1 MALNLRCPF
10 YTLEGGGP
18 EPAPGSNR
26 GTSGEAFTLDPR
38 FRGNDDSKW
47 SKTRHIDDL
56 VLRSHHI
63 ADRPNLPLASK
74 GSFGGKGSFA
84 LVPVNGG
91 RAP

>member
-1 MALNLRCPF
+1 LM
-10 YTLEGGGP
+10 
-18 EPAPGSNR
+18 
-26 GTSGEAFTLDPR
+26 TSCSGRT
-38 FRGNDDSKW
+38 N
-47 SKTRHIDDL
+47 
-56 VLRSHHI
+56 I